1 MLPNPEW
8 WSPDR
13 QTDRPTEQEAGRGG
27 REAPSDSPIGRGQ
40 SEATSGG
47 FAALYMHRA
56 PTMGDWA
63 RWLLM
68 VKLPRNLYGA
78 FRFIRRSGRAGS
90 RTAPLFPFL
99 FTDAAVTEILRAR
112 RRPWNRGNKFHVRIN
127 NPGGSDARVLA
138 RVENP
143 EPDPGA
149 ATIALRS
156 WRMVDESYLEIS
168 I

>member
-1 MLPNPEW
+1 MLPNPER
-8 WSPDR
+8 WSR
-13 QTDRPTEQEAGRGG
+13 DRPTDRQSRRPAAVGGKRRRTPRSAEGNPRPRAG
-27 REAPSDSPIGRGQ
+27 DSRRCV
-40 SEATSGG
+40 
-47 FAALYMHRA
+47 HRA

-90 RTAPLFPFL
+90 RTAPLFSFL

>member
-1 MLPNPEW
+1 MLPNLEW
-8 WSPDR
+8 WSR
-13 QTDRPTEQEAGRGG
+13 DRPTDRQSRRPAAVGGKRRRTPRSAEGNPRPRAG
-27 REAPSDSPIGRGQ
+27 DSRRCV
-40 SEATSGG
+40 
-47 FAALYMHRA
+47 HRA

-90 RTAPLFPFL
+90 RTAPLFSFL

-127 NPGGSDARVLA
+127 NPGGSDAPSAREGRKPRARPRGGDHSAPELA
-138 RVENP
+138 NGR
-143 EPDPGA
+143 
-149 ATIALRS
+149 
-156 WRMVDESYLEIS
+156 
-168 I
+168 